1 MHPLAWFVTILAITS
16 SLAAAELE
24 TSATEILQRRCVSC
38 HSAKVK
44 MAKLDLT
51 QRETAIQGGMRG
63 AALKPADVAGSLL
76 WQRIDKGEMP
86 PSAPLPVEE
95 RRTLREW
102 IEAGAPWSAPIVEK
116 RAGTDWW
123 SLQPLRSSTA
133 PEAPA
138 RWARSSIDRWVYAGL
153 RKAGLSPS
161 PAAGRRTLI
170 RRLSFDLL
178 GLPPDPAA
186 VDAFVADT
194 RADAYERLVD
204 QLLASP
210 HYGER
215 WARHWLDLAR
225 YAESEGFERDQ
236 LRENVWKYRDYVIR
250 SLNDD
255 KPYAY
260 FAREQIAGDVLEKP
274 THESMLAT
282 ALLTMGPTDAVGL
295 TSAVD
300 SEREAVRE
308 DMLEEMLGVVGQT
321 FLGLTVNCARCHDH
335 KFDPIPQ
342 REYYRM
348 RSALSA
354 VWPSIGRGPDTIDP
368 NPSSLPLLT
377 PEERRARE
385 GKVKPIEAHIAE
397 WERTIAEAY
406 RAARPAPDPSA
417 PRPYARWTFDV
428 DARNDSAGL
437 QGRLTANTRIE
448 GGVLAPGEKVESI
461 ALTTSPLEKEIREKT
476 LEAWIRVKKQPSKAV
491 VVFELRN
498 RSGFRG
504 ASVDGLQYVAGKN
517 RQWENTSIGRFRT
530 ADVNGAPEDTAE
542 GGLLHMAIVYSADD
556 RIQIYRNGKP
566 YGAAYLPEQ
575 GTASAKLQ
583 TYFPGDAVARF
594 TANAELQVEEA
605 RLYDR
610 ALTAAEMAASFSQGV
625 ANYPAD
631 VLRARMK
638 EAQRGA
644 LASAE
649 EALKQQRKLL
659 AAIPVPEPA
668 WIASVRPVAPTHV
681 LGRGDVNKKGDVV
694 TPGGV
699 SAVKGVA
706 ADFGL
711 APDAS
716 DTDKRRK
723 LAEWITAENN
733 PLFWRVIVNRVW
745 HHHFGAG
752 LVENPNDFGYNGG
765 QPSHPELLDWLAME
779 FRAGGGRLKALHKMI
794 LMSEAYQQS
803 SAFNADAAR
812 KDADNRLLWRFT
824 PRRVQ
829 GEVVRDSM
837 LSVSGQ
843 LNPLMFGKGF
853 QPFKIAD
860 TKGSYRAYH
869 LNESSEPGQLRR
881 TIYRMNVITAG
892 SPMLEALDCPLPAVK
907 MPKRAATT
915 TALQALSLM
924 NNGFVNQQ
932 AKAFAARLRQDSGAA
947 EAQINRAFAL
957 ALGRKPQAWE
967 MKASAKL
974 VEESGLET
982 LCWGLLNTSEF
993 IYVE

>member
-1 MHPLAWFVTILAITS
+1 MRPLASFATVLLAAPG
-16 SLAAAELE
+16 LAAAEPA
-24 TSATEILQRRCVSC
+24 TSAIEILQRRCVSC
-38 HSAKVK
+38 HSTKVK
-44 MAKLDLT
+44 MANLDLT
-51 QRETAIQGGMRG
+51 RRETAIRGGIRG
-63 AALKPADVAGSLL
+63 AAIKPADLAGSVL
-76 WQRIDKGEMP
+76 WQRIEKGQMP
-86 PSAPLPVEE
+86 PSAPLPAEE
-95 RRTLREW
+95 RRALREW

-116 RAGTDWW
+116 RAGPEWW
-123 SLQPLRSSTA
+123 SLQPLVKSTA
-133 PEAPA
+133 PPAPE
-138 RWARSSIDRWVYAGL
+138 RWARSPIDRWVHAGL
-153 RKAGLSPS
+153 EKAGLQPS
-161 PAAGRRTLI
+161 PRADRRTLI
-170 RRLSFDLL
+170 RRLSIDLL

-186 VDAFVADT
+186 VDAFVADS

-204 QLLASP
+204 RMLASP

-250 SLNDD
+250 SLNAD
-255 KPYAY
+255 KPYAQ
-260 FAREQIAGDVLEKP
+260 FAREQIAGDVLEKT

-282 ALLTMGPTDAVGL
+282 ALLTMGPTDAIGL

-348 RSALSA
+348 RSALSS
-354 VWPSIGRGPDTIDP
+354 VWPAIGHSPDTIDP

-377 PEERRARE
+377 PEERRSRE
-385 GKVKPIEAHIAE
+385 EKVQPIEAQIAE

-406 RAARPAPDPSA
+406 RTVRPAPDPTA

-428 DARNDSAGL
+428 DARNDAAGL
-437 QGRLTANTRIE
+437 HGVLPANARIE
-448 GGVLAPGEKVESI
+448 GGVLAPGEKAETVT
-461 ALTTSPLEKEIREKT
+461 LTTSTLEKEIREKT

-491 VVFELRN
+491 AVFELRN

-504 ASVDGLQYVAGKN
+504 ASVDGLQYAAGKN

-530 ADVNGAPEDTAE
+530 AGVNGAPEDTAE
-542 GGLLHMAIVYSADD
+542 GGLLHLAIVYRADD
-556 RIQIYRNGKP
+556 RIQIYRNGNP

-575 GTASAKLQ
+575 GTASSKLQ

-594 TANAELQVEEA
+594 TANVELHVEEA

-610 ALTAAEMAASFSQGV
+610 ALTAAEMAASYSQGV
-625 ANYPAD
+625 SNYPAD
-631 VLRARMK
+631 VLRARMNDSQR
-638 EAQRGA
+638 EA
-644 LASAE
+644 LESAE
-649 EALKQQRKLL
+649 QGLRQQRKLL

-668 WIASVRPVAPTHV
+668 WIAAVRPAAPTHV
-681 LGRGDVNKKGDVV
+681 LGRGDVTKKGEVV
-694 TPGGV
+694 PPGGI

-706 ADFGL
+706 AEFGL
-711 APDAS
+711 APGAS

-723 LAEWITAENN
+723 LADWITAENN
-733 PLFWRVIVNRVW
+733 PLFWRVAVNRVW
-745 HHHFGAG
+745 HHHFGTG

-765 QPSHPELLDWLAME
+765 QPSHPELLDWLATE
-779 FRAGGGRLKALHKMI
+779 FRAGGGQLKALHKTI
-794 LMSEAYQQS
+794 LLSEAYQQS
-803 SAFNADAAR
+803 SALNAEAAK
-812 KDADNRLLWRFT
+812 KDAENRLLWRFT

-829 GEVVRDSM
+829 GEVVRDSI

-843 LNPLMFGKGF
+843 LNPQMFGKGF

-860 TKGSYRAYH
+860 TTGSYRVYH
-869 LNESSEPGQLRR
+869 LNESSEPEQLRR
-881 TIYRMNVITAG
+881 TIYRMNAITAG
-892 SPMLEALDCPLPAVK
+892 SPMLEALDCPLPGVK

-924 NNGFVNQQ
+924 NNGFMNQQ
-932 AKAFAARLRQDSGAA
+932 AKAFAARLRHETAA
-947 EAQINRAFAL
+947 VEAQINRAFTL
-957 ALGRKPQAWE
+957 TLGRKPQGWE
-967 MKASAKL
+967 IDASAAL
-974 VEESGLET
+974 VKESGSET

-993 IYVE
+993 LYVE

>member
-38 HSAKVK
+38 HGAKVK

-51 QRETAIQGGMRG
+51 RRETAIQGGMRG
-63 AALKPADVAGSLL
+63 PALKPAELAGSLL
-76 WQRIDKGEMP
+76 WERIEKGQMP

-153 RKAGLSPS
+153 QKAGLSPS
-161 PAAGRRTLI
+161 PTADRRTLI
-170 RRLSFDLL
+170 RRMSFDLL

-204 QLLASP
+204 QMLASP

-255 KPYAY
+255 KPYAQ

-342 REYYRM
+342 REYYRL
-348 RSALSA
+348 RSTLSS
-354 VWPSIGRGPDTIDP
+354 VWPAIGRDPDVIDP

-377 PEERRARE
+377 PEERRTHDER
-385 GKVKPIEAHIAE
+385 VNPIRTRIGE
-397 WERTIAEAY
+397 WERKIAGAY
-406 RAARPAPDPSA
+406 RAVRPVARPASPQ
-417 PRPYARWTFDV
+417 PYARWTFDV
-428 DARNDSAGL
+428 DARNDGAGL
-437 QGRLTANTRIE
+437 QGSLTGKMRID
-448 GGVLAPGEKVESI
+448 GGVLAPADKVESVV
-461 ALTTSPLEKEIREKT
+461 LTTSPLEKEIREKT
-476 LEAWIRVKKQPSKAV
+476 LEAWIRVKKLPSTTV
-491 VVFELRN
+491 QVFTLRN

-504 ASVDGLQYVAGKN
+504 ASLDGMQYAGKN
-517 RQWENTSIGRFRT
+517 RQWENQSIGRFRS
-530 ADVNGAPEDTAE
+530 AEVNGPPEDTAE
-542 GGLLHMAIVYSADD
+542 GGLLHMAIVYSSDD

-566 YGAAYLPEQ
+566 YAAAYLPEQ

-583 TYFPGDAVARF
+583 TYFVGDAVVRF
-594 TANAELQVEEA
+594 TVTPELQIEEA

-610 ALTAAEMAASFSQGV
+610 ALSAADLLASFSQGV
-625 ANYPAD
+625 ANYPAGA
-631 VLRARMK
+631 LHARMTD
-638 EAQRGA
+638 AQRA
-644 LASAE
+644 ELESAE
-649 EALKQQRKLL
+649 ANLKAERKRL
-659 AAIPVPEPA
+659 AEIPMPEPA
-668 WIASVRPVAPTHV
+668 WIAAVRPAAPTHV
-681 LGRGDVNKKGDVV
+681 LARGDVNKKGDVV

-699 SAVKGVA
+699 SAVRGVA

-723 LAEWITAENN
+723 LADWITAENN

-745 HHHFGAG
+745 HHHFGTG

-779 FRAGGGRLKALHKMI
+779 FRSSGGQLKALHKMI

-803 SAFNADAAR
+803 SAFNAQAAK

-843 LNPLMFGKGF
+843 LTPQMFGKGF

-860 TKGSYRAYH
+860 TRGSYRAYQ
-869 LNESSEPGQLRR
+869 LNESSEPEQLRR

-892 SPMLEALDCPLPAVK
+892 SPMLEALDCPQPAVK
-907 MPKRAATT
+907 MPKRGTTT

-932 AKAFAARLRQDSGAA
+932 AKAFAARLRRETGNVDTQVS
-947 EAQINRAFAL
+947 RAFAL

-967 MKASAKL
+967 FEASGRL
-974 VEESGLET
+974 VKESGLET
-982 LCWGLLNTSEF
+982 LCWGLLNTSEYL
-993 IYVE
+993 YVE